1 MTNRE
6 EFGTDYQE
14 RMERAQSS
22 WWVSSMHELGRQLL
36 KAIPPDA
43 RVLDIG
49 CGTGATLRWLAPHA
63 RESVGVDVS
72 IEGLAVARETA
83 PGSRLAVASASA
95 LPFADKTMD
104 IVVSTDVLQHLRT
117 EDRQAA
123 LREMHRVLVPGG
135 RILVRTNA
143 KSLRKGV
150 AERADWQ
157 LIRGSVLR
165 REAEDAGL
173 VCERMTHANAAGAV
187 ASALGE
193 LRSRSRLGDVRH
205 DDGHSHHH
213 DHHALDGHHHG
224 LGIPKPR
231 SPLIERLGATV
242 AAAER
247 CVIVRAGRDLPIGHT
262 LYLVGTRP
270 RTATA

>member
-43 RVLDIG
+43 RVIDIG
-49 CGTGATLRWLAPHA
+49 CGTGATLRWLAPNA

-83 PGSRLAVASASA
+83 PGSRLAVASAA
-95 LPFADKTMD
+95 GLPFADKTMD

-187 ASALGE
+187 ASALVVAE
-193 LRSRSRLGDVRH
+193 VLRLLHGGSSYATFKLGLAAPGGRTRQTGGIYGPQDLGGLKYCVAR
-205 DDGHSHHH
+205 
-213 DHHALDGHHHG
+213 ALPG
-224 LGIPKPR
+224 
-231 SPLIERLGATV
+231 
-242 AAAER
+242 
-247 CVIVRAGRDLPIGHT
+247 
-262 LYLVGTRP
+262 
-270 RTATA
+270 